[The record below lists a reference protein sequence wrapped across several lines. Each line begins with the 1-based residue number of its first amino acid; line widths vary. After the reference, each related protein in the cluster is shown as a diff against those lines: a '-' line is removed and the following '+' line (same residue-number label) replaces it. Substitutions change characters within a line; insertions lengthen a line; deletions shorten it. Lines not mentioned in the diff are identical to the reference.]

1 MKDDRGDLDLT
12 LLIENHQKELWD
24 FKQKESQWIMDKNQ
38 LEGNQKI
45 INELSAKLLDVT
57 KANFSLKS
65 KLVEAE
71 EALANALASDER
83 QKEADEKMM
92 FKLERIRELENIND
106 DHRQL
111 NGHLQS
117 RLTEVEQEVIE
128 LHADNKKLAR
138 QIQDLENN
146 RKYSES

>member
-138 QIQDLENN
+138 QVEDQLDRV
-146 RKYSES
+146 RKAGL